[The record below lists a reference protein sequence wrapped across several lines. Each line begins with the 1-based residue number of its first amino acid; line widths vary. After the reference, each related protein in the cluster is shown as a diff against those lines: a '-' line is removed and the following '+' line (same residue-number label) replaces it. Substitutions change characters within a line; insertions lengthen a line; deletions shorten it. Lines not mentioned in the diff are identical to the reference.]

1 MIRTGCRRHISGLN
15 VSPSSRPMADLA
27 SYDLANINAVVD
39 AIGPF
44 RDLLCMARGAIGVA
58 FGSRL
63 LGGDLGYRLSPIVAI
78 FIKRI
83 SREISFC
90 SVCQHAAGQHKEH
103 ESNDVSRHSLPP
115 LRCLLYTSDAD
126 K

>member
-1 MIRTGCRRHISGLN
+1 
-15 VSPSSRPMADLA
+15 MADLA

-58 FGSRL
+58 FVSRL

-83 SREISFC
+83 SCEISFC

-103 ESNDVSRHSLPP
+103 ESNDMSRHSLPA
-115 LRCLLYTSDAD
+115 LSYLLNLKVLLAEIFFAPIRRR
-126 K
+126 